1 MKRAIFILA
10 AGIGVPGISFAQ
22 NSVTLYGA
30 IDNGLTYV
38 NNAGGKTLIKAAS
51 GADIGSRWGLLGTE
65 DLGGGLKTIFRLE
78 NGFNSF
84 NGSLGQGGLLFGRQ
98 AYVGLSSSDGWGTV
112 TMGRQY
118 DLIVDYIGPS
128 TLNLQNWGA
137 YSSHANDI
145 DNTNDAFR
153 VNNSVKY
160 KSPTYAGL
168 TFSAMYAFGGIAG
181 SFGRNSTTAAGASY
195 VNGNLYV
202 AAAYFFAKDPGTQFP
217 DGNFVA
223 NHSTNAGVFGY
234 VGQPANQQIIGVGG
248 TYKLNAAT
256 FGLNYTNTHFD
267 DANGTTSSVSFDSYE
282 AWMQYNLTPALL
294 VGGGYNFVDGK
305 VNYSGQRPK
314 YHQVDVVASYALS
327 KRTDIAFQATY
338 QRAAGGAY
346 ADIDSAVVGAQS
358 STNTQVALHAG
369 LRVRF

>member
-1 MKRAIFILA
+1 MKKAIYALAVSVFIP
-10 AGIGVPGISFAQ
+10 GVSFAQ
-22 NSVTLYGA
+22 SSVTLYGA
-30 IDNGLTYV
+30 IDNGFTFV
-38 NNAGGKTLIKAAS
+38 NNAGGKSLLKAAS

-65 DLGGGLKTIFRLE
+65 DLGGGLKSIFRLE

-84 NGSLGQGGLLFGRQ
+84 NGALGQGGLLFGRQ
-98 AYVGLSSSDGWGTV
+98 AYVGLSSPDTWGTV
-112 TMGRQY
+112 TAGRQY
-118 DLIVDYIGPS
+118 DLIVDYIGPA

-137 YSSHANDI
+137 YASHANDI

-168 TFSAMYAFGGIAG
+168 TFSAMYAFGGVAG

-195 VNGNLYV
+195 INGNLYI
-202 AAAYFFAKDPGTQFP
+202 AAAYFLAKNPGTQFT

-234 VGQPANQQIIGVGG
+234 VGQPASEQIAGVGG
-248 TYKLNAAT
+248 TYKLGAAT
-256 FGLNYTNTHFD
+256 LGLNFTNTRFD
-267 DANGTTSSVSFDSYE
+267 QANGTTSSVWFDSYE
-282 AWMQYNLTPALL
+282 AWMQYNITPALL
-294 VGGGYNFVDGK
+294 VGGGYNFVNGK
-305 VNYSGQRPK
+305 VNYSGQEPK

-327 KRTDIAFQATY
+327 KRTDIAAQATY

-358 STNTQVALHAG
+358 SNHGQLALHAG
-369 LRVRF
+369 LRVKF

>member
-1 MKRAIFILA
+1 MKKIIYVLS
-10 AGIGVPGISFAQ
+10 IGALVPGIGFAQ

-38 NNAGGKTLIKAAS
+38 NNAGGKSLIKAAS

-98 AYVGLSSSDGWGTV
+98 AYVGLSAPDAWGTV
-112 TMGRQY
+112 TAGRQY

-137 YSSHANDI
+137 YASHANDI

-160 KSPTYAGL
+160 KSPTYGGV
-168 TFSAMYAFGGIAG
+168 TFSAMYAFGGVAG
-181 SFGRNSTTAAGASY
+181 SFGRNSTAAAGASY
-195 VNGNLYV
+195 VNGNLYL
-202 AAAYFFAKDPGTQFP
+202 ATAYFFAKNPGAQFT

-234 VGQPANQQIIGVGG
+234 VGQPADEQIVGAGG
-248 TYKLNAAT
+248 TYKLGAAT
-256 FGLNYTNTHFD
+256 LGLNYTNTHFD
-267 DANGTTSSVSFDSYE
+267 RANGTNSSVSFDSYE
-282 AWMQYNLTPALL
+282 AWMQYNFTPALL
-294 VGGGYNFVDGK
+294 VGGGYNFVDGN
-305 VNYSGQRPK
+305 VNYSGQKPK
-314 YHQVDVVASYALS
+314 YHQVSLVASYALS
-327 KRTDIAFQATY
+327 KRTDIAVQATY

-358 STNTQVALHAG
+358 STHAQLALHTG